1 MEHFSVISLFV
12 KCLAIKDSDPEQ
24 YAELVKNIKL
34 LLDLLRL
41 MGNRAEYNSIWFPQN
56 FGKEQEGKLFQI
68 INLISGEDNIYGR
81 FVSMEEDPD
90 RPETHRI
97 VWFTDPFT
105 ATNNKFSI
113 SVLSNN
119 GCSWGFR
126 YLAEEQSINWNL

>member
-1 MEHFSVISLFV
+1 MEHFSVIPLLK
-12 KCLAIKDSDPEQ
+12 KCLAIKDSDPAQ

-41 MGNRAEYNSIWFPQN
+41 MGNRAEYNSIWFSQD

-81 FVSMEEDPD
+81 FVSMDEDPE
-90 RPETHRI
+90 RPTTHRI

-113 SVLSNN
+113 YVLSNN
-119 GCSWGFR
+119 GCNWGFR
-126 YLAEEQSINWNL
+126 YLAEELSINRNL